1 MVDIDEFI
9 DYYESLS
16 LMIIEDD
23 IFKEVIL
30 KSWGLMPLNEKIK
43 KEEKEVKE
51 EEVKVT
57 KEEPKENIE
66 KKEALF
72 FISGFISSFLFSSLI

>member
-1 MVDIDEFI
+1 
-9 DYYESLS
+9 
-16 LMIIEDD
+16 MIVEDD

-30 KSWGLMPLNEKIK
+30 KSWGLMPLDEKIK
-43 KEEKEVKE
+43 KEEKEI
-51 EEVKVT
+51 KVT

-66 KKEALF
+66 KKEVLF

>member
-1 MVDIDEFI
+1 MVDINEFK
-9 DYYESLS
+9 DYYESVS
-16 LMIIEDD
+16 FMIVEDD

-30 KSWGLMPLNEKIK
+30 KSWGLMPLDEKIK
-43 KEEKEVKE
+43 KEEK
-51 EEVKVT
+51 EVKVT

-72 FISGFISSFLFSSLI
+72 FISGFVSSFISSF

>member
-16 LMIIEDD
+16 LMIVEDD
-23 IFKEVIL
+23 IFKEMIL
-30 KSWGLMPLNEKIK
+30 KSWGLMPLDEKIK
-43 KEEKEVKE
+43 KEEK
-51 EEVKVT
+51 EVKVT
-57 KEEPKENIE
+57 KEEPKENFE

>member
-9 DYYESLS
+9 DYYESSS

-30 KSWGLMPLNEKIK
+30 KSWGLMPLDEKIK
-43 KEEKEVKE
+43 KEEKEI
-51 EEVKVT
+51 KVT

-66 KKEALF
+66 KKEVLF

>member
-9 DYYESLS
+9 DYYESLT
-16 LMIIEDD
+16 LMIVEDD

-30 KSWGLMPLNEKIK
+30 KSWGLMPLDEKIK
-43 KEEKEVKE
+43 KEEK
-51 EEVKVT
+51 EVKVT

-66 KKEALF
+66 KKEELF

>member
-9 DYYESLS
+9 DYYESLT
-16 LMIIEDD
+16 LMIVEDD

-30 KSWGLMPLNEKIK
+30 KSWGLMPLDEKIK
-43 KEEKEVKE
+43 KEEKEI
-51 EEVKVT
+51 KVT

>member
-1 MVDIDEFI
+1 
-9 DYYESLS
+9 
-16 LMIIEDD
+16 
-23 IFKEVIL
+23 
-30 KSWGLMPLNEKIK
+30 MPLDEKIK
-43 KEEKEVKE
+43 KEEK
-51 EEVKVT
+51 EVKVT

>member
-16 LMIIEDD
+16 LMIVEDD

-30 KSWGLMPLNEKIK
+30 KSWGLMPLDEEIK
-43 KEEKEVKE
+43 NEEKEA
-51 EEVKVT
+51 KVT
-57 KEEPKENIE
+57 KEETKENIE
-66 KKEALF
+66 KKETLF
-72 FISGFISSFLFSSLI
+72 FISVLFLLFYFHL